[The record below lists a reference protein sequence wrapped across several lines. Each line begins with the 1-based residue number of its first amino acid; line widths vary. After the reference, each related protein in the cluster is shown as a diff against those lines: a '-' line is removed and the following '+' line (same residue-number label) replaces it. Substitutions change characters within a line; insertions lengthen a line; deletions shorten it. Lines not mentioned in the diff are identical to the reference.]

1 MLLECFWKSTYAV
14 SSSSRFKRDNLVLFT
29 AYGFVLERCQSI
41 SVEVEA
47 TDASNAVL
55 DALSSFS
62 MLKSVKQ
69 LTVTVEGDCGIN
81 GVVGVQFYD
90 ACPNLQVYLQV
101 YVISIV
107 TASPSCMDICSSAGL
122 ANHSIN
128 FCHVQVVSLTGFFV
142 QLSWRPRP
150 SIRHIELETSIALL
164 EFTDWQAFPHLE
176 TLELCAW
183 RLQSLCNQCSID
195 CIDLDLSS
203 AQTLGRL
210 EIENWSPKNIKV
222 AAGCRVYAVWQPPA
236 TASVT
241 KNLKIHSW
249 LQSPCWRAPGTNLAA
264 LHIEHLMWH
273 HADAIQLSAFCAILE
288 CQHELETLRIEV
300 LCLGSS
306 VMLLNM
312 LFPYFKGMKTPLRV
326 DICTEA
332 GCYLT
337 LDETLCLSKTLV
349 LNMMGPVLVL
359 VPMQAAPGN
368 VVLDVLDGYNAS
380 DAKVRPSLT

>member
-1 MLLECFWKSTYAV
+1 MPT
-14 SSSSRFKRDNLVLFT
+14 
-29 AYGFVLERCQSI
+29 G
-41 SVEVEA
+41 
-47 TDASNAVL
+47 
-55 DALSSFS
+55 
-62 MLKSVKQ
+62 
-69 LTVTVEGDCGIN
+69 
-81 GVVGVQFYD
+81 
-90 ACPNLQVYLQV
+90 
-101 YVISIV
+101 
-107 TASPSCMDICSSAGL
+107 ASPRS
-122 ANHSIN
+122 
-128 FCHVQVVSLTGFFV
+128 VY
-142 QLSWRPRP
+142 
-150 SIRHIELETSIALL
+150 
-164 EFTDWQAFPHLE
+164 
-176 TLELCAW
+176 
-183 RLQSLCNQCSID
+183 RLP
-195 CIDLDLSS
+195 
-203 AQTLGRL
+203 RL

-241 KNLKIHSW
+241 MKLKIHSW

-273 HADAIQLSAFCAILE
+273 HADAIQLSAICAILE

-312 LFPYFKGMKTPLRV
+312 FFPYFKGMKTPLRV

-337 LDETLCLSKTLV
+337 LDETLCLSKTLA
-349 LNMMGPVLVL
+349 LNIVGPVL